1 MVVGDELRRELP
13 INYSC
18 QSFACLPDCWNNLS
32 VVVRLTLVV
41 VMKTRL
47 LIPAVLRK
55 YSNEKLEISFDG
67 DTVGEF
73 LGQLKQ
79 VNPAVYGCICD
90 ETGRMRKHINLF
102 LDNEILR
109 RDDFDR
115 KLEPG
120 VVVSV
125 FQAVSGG

>member
-1 MVVGDELRRELP
+1 MSQQLLEQSEALALP
-13 INYSC
+13 
-18 QSFACLPDCWNNLS
+18 
-32 VVVRLTLVV
+32 VLVYI
-41 VMKTRL
+41 MKTRF

-55 YSNEKLEISFDG
+55 YSDVELEICFDG
-67 DTVGEF
+67 NTVGE
-73 LGQLKQ
+73 LLSELKHSHA
-79 VNPAVYGCICD
+79 AVYQCVCD
-90 ETGRMRKHINLF
+90 ETGRMRPHINLF

-109 RDDFDR
+109 RDDFDQ

>member
-1 MVVGDELRRELP
+1 
-13 INYSC
+13 
-18 QSFACLPDCWNNLS
+18 
-32 VVVRLTLVV
+32 
-41 VMKTRL
+41 MKTRL

-55 YSNEKLEISFDG
+55 YSNDELEISFDG
-67 DTVGEF
+67 DTVGE
-73 LGQLKQ
+73 LLRQLKQ

-102 LDNEILR
+102 LDNKILR

>member
-1 MVVGDELRRELP
+1 
-13 INYSC
+13 
-18 QSFACLPDCWNNLS
+18 
-32 VVVRLTLVV
+32 
-41 VMKTRL
+41 MKTRL

-115 KLEPG
+115 KLKPG